1 MACFFL
7 LFSFMSV
14 SLLVIGA
21 GQVFGWKSTDI
32 AELEVVVDAVV
43 VVDTAVFTVTVV
55 WVEVGM
61 M

>member
-1 MACFFL
+1 
-7 LFSFMSV
+7 MSV

-21 GQVFGWKSTDI
+21 GQVLGWKSTDI

-43 VVDTAVFTVTVV
+43 VVDTAVFTVIVV